1 MITAI
6 LNWVE
11 MLIFLA
17 LAVFVMYLFVFAFA
31 GLFYRRFLPT
41 EVDKQHRIAIL
52 IPGYKEDAVIVET
65 AKNAL
70 LQDYPRDAY
79 EVIVIADSFQPQ
91 TLETLRKLP
100 ITVIE
105 VSFDVS
111 TKAKA
116 LNVAMAKLSGI
127 YDIVIVLDA
136 DNTMEESF
144 CKKINASFS
153 QGFMAIQGHRVA
165 KNQNTPF
172 AILDAISEEINNF
185 IFRQGHRALG
195 LSSALI
201 GSGMAFQYSY
211 FKEAM
216 NAAQAIGG
224 FDKEL
229 ELKLLKERKKID
241 YLPHALVY
249 DEKVEKSEV
258 FERQRR
264 RWLSAQFVY
273 FRKHFLSGLSHLL
286 LKGNIDYFDKVFQ
299 MVQPPRVLLLGVVT
313 VIFILE
319 LMFGALGYGSR
330 QFPELTN
337 WFALWV
343 LVFLIFLFS
352 TPRKFYNFNTLK
364 ALFSLPKAF
373 FIMFLSLFKLK
384 GANRR
389 FIHTAHTGAK

>member
-1 MITAI
+1 MITTI

-17 LAVFVMYLFVFAFA
+17 LAVFVLYLFVFAFA

-41 EVDKQHRIAIL
+41 EVDTQHRIAIL

-70 LQDYPRDAY
+70 LQDYPRNAF
-79 EVIVIADSFQPQ
+79 EVVIIADSFQQ
-91 TLETLRKLP
+91 ETLKALRNLP

-105 VSFDVS
+105 VSFDIS

-116 LNVAMAKLSGI
+116 LNAAMANLSGI
-127 YDIVIVLDA
+127 YDIAIILDA
-136 DNTMEESF
+136 DNTMEQSF

-201 GSGMAFQYSY
+201 GSGMAFTYSY

-216 NAAQAIGG
+216 SAAQAIGG

-241 YLPHALVY
+241 YLPDALVY
-249 DEKVEKSEV
+249 DEKVEKPEV

-313 VIFILE
+313 IIFILE
-319 LMFGALGYGSR
+319 LMFGALGHGSK
-330 QFPELTN
+330 QIPELTN

-343 LVFLIFLFS
+343 LVFLTFLFS
-352 TPRKFYNFNTLK
+352 TPRKFYNLNTLK

>member
-1 MITAI
+1 MINAI

-11 MLIFLA
+11 MLIFLV
-17 LAVFVMYLFVFAFA
+17 LAVFVLYLFVFAFA

-52 IPGYKEDAVIVET
+52 IPGYKEDAVIIDT
-65 AKNAL
+65 AQHAL
-70 LQDYPRDAY
+70 LQDYPHDAF
-79 EVIVIADSFQPQ
+79 EVVIIADSFQPQ
-91 TLETLRKLP
+91 TLEALRKLP
-100 ITVIE
+100 ITVVE
-105 VSFDVS
+105 VTFDVS

-116 LNVAMAKLSGI
+116 LNEAMSRLDGN
-127 YDIVIVLDA
+127 YDIAIVLDA
-136 DNTMEESF
+136 DNTMEASF

-216 NAAQAIGG
+216 SAAQAIGG

-249 DEKVEKSEV
+249 DEKVEKPEV

-273 FRKHFLSGLSHLL
+273 FRKHFLSGLSQLF
-286 LKGNIDYFDKVFQ
+286 LKGNIDYFDKFFQ

-319 LMFGALGYGSR
+319 LIFGALGYGSK
-330 QFPELTN
+330 QFPDQAN
-337 WFALWV
+337 WVALWV
-343 LVFLIFLFS
+343 LVFLTFLFS

>member
-1 MITAI
+1 MITTI

-11 MLIFLA
+11 MLIFLT
-17 LAVFVMYLFVFAFA
+17 LAVFVLYLFVFAFA

-52 IPGYKEDAVIVET
+52 IPGYKEDAVIIET

-70 LQDYPRDAY
+70 LQDYPRDAL
-79 EVIVIADSFQPQ
+79 EVVIIADSFQPQ
-91 TLETLRKLP
+91 TLEALCRLP

-105 VSFDVS
+105 VSFDIS

-116 LNVAMAKLSGI
+116 LNAAMANLSGI
-127 YDIVIVLDA
+127 YDIAIVLDA
-136 DNTMEESF
+136 DNTMERSF

-172 AILDAISEEINNF
+172 AVLDAISEEINNF

-216 NAAQAIGG
+216 SAAHAIGG

-241 YLPHALVY
+241 YLPDALVY
-249 DEKVEKSEV
+249 DEKVEKPEV

-273 FRKHFLSGLSHLL
+273 FRKHLFSGLSHLL
-286 LKGNIDYFDKVFQ
+286 LKRNIDYFDKVFQ

-313 VIFILE
+313 IIFILE
-319 LMFGALGYGSR
+319 LMFGALGHGSK

-337 WFALWV
+337 WFALWL
-343 LVFLIFLFS
+343 LVFFTFLFS